1 MKWPHASLTDQQ
13 VRSTF
18 FVPPELPFIYA
29 MALGEDGYRQF
40 KAQRR
45 DARLTGG
52 DLLLIGWPDG
62 STITYLMPD
71 RADHIDI
78 ETLVQTYRASAAV
91 YRITK
96 LDTSK

>member
-13 VRSTF
+13 VRNTF
-18 FVPPELPFIYA
+18 FVVPEIDYLFGLV
-29 MALGEDGYRQF
+29 LGQDGYRQF
-40 KAQRR
+40 KAQRQTVR
-45 DARLTGG
+45 IFGG

-62 STITYLMPD
+62 TSITY
-71 RADHIDI
+71 HITDSAQGI
-78 ETLVQTYRASAAV
+78 DVETLVETYRASTAL